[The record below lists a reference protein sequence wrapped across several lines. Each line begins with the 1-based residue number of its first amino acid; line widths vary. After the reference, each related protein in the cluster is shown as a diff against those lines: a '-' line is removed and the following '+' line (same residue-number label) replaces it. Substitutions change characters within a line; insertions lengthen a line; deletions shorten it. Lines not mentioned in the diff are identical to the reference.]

1 MRKTIFGLSPALLL
15 GATLLTATA
24 VQAQSD
30 APPPPGGGMRGGMQ
44 GGMRG
49 GLMGVQPD
57 ASGTITR
64 TAALAAADQRFA
76 AMDANHDGTVTPDE
90 MRAYRD
96 QRRAEHAARRPGGD
110 RPGRPA
116 PQPITAEA
124 FRARAAAMFDRLDT
138 NHDGKVDA
146 TERAAAPRW
155 GGRRG
160 VAPNPSGQSPS
171 QSDAD

>member
-1 MRKTIFGLSPALLL
+1 MRKTLFGLSPALLL

-30 APPPPGGGMRGGMQ
+30 APPPPGGGMRGG
-44 GGMRG
+44 
-49 GLMGVQPD
+49 LMGVQPD
-57 ASGTITR
+57 AGGNITR

-76 AMDANHDGTVTPDE
+76 AMDANHDGTVTPEE

-110 RPGRPA
+110 RPGRPGRPA
-116 PQPITAEA
+116 PQPITADA

-146 TERAAAPRW
+146 AERAAAPRW
-155 GGRRG
+155 GGRHDG
-160 VAPNPSGQSPS
+160 GTPPSGLHPS
-171 QSDAD
+171 QTDAD

>member
-1 MRKTIFGLSPALLL
+1 MRKTLFGLSPALLL

-24 VQAQSD
+24 VQAQTD
-30 APPPPGGGMRGGMQ
+30 AAPPPGGGMR

-57 ASGTITR
+57 ANGDITR
-64 TAALAAADQRFA
+64 AAAIAAADQRFA

-96 QRRAEHAARRPGGD
+96 QRRTENAGRRPEGD

-116 PQPITAEA
+116 PQAITADA
-124 FRARAAAMFDRLDT
+124 FRARATAMFDRLDT

-146 TERAAAPRW
+146 AERAAAPHW
-155 GGRRG
+155 GGRGDGRHRG
-160 VAPNPSGQSPS
+160 PMAPAGQTPS
-171 QSDAD
+171 QPDAN

>member
-1 MRKTIFGLSPALLL
+1 MRKTMFGLSPALLL

-30 APPPPGGGMRGGMQ
+30 APPPPGGDVRW
-44 GGMRG
+44 GMRG

-57 ASGTITR
+57 ASGNITR
-64 TAALAAADQRFA
+64 PAALAAADQRFA

-90 MRAYRD
+90 MRAYRE
-96 QRRAEHAARRPGGD
+96 QRRAEHAARRPGAD

-116 PQPITAEA
+116 PQPITADA

-138 NHDGKVDA
+138 NHDGKVDPA
-146 TERAAAPRW
+146 ERAAAPRW
-155 GGRRG
+155 GGRHG
-160 VAPNPSGQSPS
+160 GGMQGSSQTQPS